1 MIATTY
7 RDAGEFLFSTQAIL
21 ERNEAANNLMLGI
34 CLRLKRF
41 PERIKT
47 APYLVT
53 VADGSEL
60 VVAAVMTPPHKLV
73 IYGDRQDCG
82 EALEIVARDLL
93 VNRWVVPGVS
103 GPAPVAKV
111 FAVTWANVS
120 SVKYKEGMHQRIYEL
135 RKVIPPESS
144 RGRLRL
150 ATEDDVDLVTEWIL
164 AFQKEALTGGDRAEA
179 YEIAKSRI
187 GDRDI
192 YIWEDQKP
200 VSMAAKTR
208 PMLNGIGVSLVY
220 TPPELRGRGYATA
233 CVASLSQS
241 LLDSGWK
248 FCALFT
254 DLSNPTSNRIYQ
266 RIGYTPVCDF
276 NEYIFDV
283 AK

>member
-7 RDAGEFLFSTQAIL
+7 QDAGEFLFSTQAIL
-21 ERNEAANNLMLGI
+21 ERNEAANNLMLGT

-60 VVAAVMTPPHKLV
+60 VVAAVMTPPRKLV
-73 IYGDRQDCG
+73 IHNDRQDCDK
-82 EALEIVARDLL
+82 ALELIARDLL
-93 VNRWVVPGVS
+93 ANHWAVPGVL
-103 GPAPVAKV
+103 GPAPVAKA
-111 FAVTWANVS
+111 FAETWTSVS
-120 SVKYKEGMHQRIYEL
+120 GLQYRDGMRQRIFEL

-150 ATEDDVDLVTEWIL
+150 ATEDDVDLVTDWIL
-164 AFQKEALTGGDRAEA
+164 AFQKEALTGGDRAET

-248 FCALFT
+248 FCALLT

-266 RIGYTPVCDF
+266 RIGYTPVCDY
-276 NEYIFDV
+276 NEYIFG
-283 AK
+283 